1 MTARVVIVRP
11 FDYFEIGVFLY
22 ATLWGVVSL
31 FRYDLAAS
39 SLRAYPGHGGLI
51 FLALLIIGG
60 VIGLYSWTLKT
71 ITGPRLERSALT
83 FLSLLCLAYVVWTP
97 FSVGVRGISFL
108 LAMAI
113 LIAGPG
119 GLKARRLTREIR
131 KMEEIAE
138 EADRQD
144 RG

>member
-11 FDYFEIGVFLY
+11 IDYFEIGVFLY
-22 ATLWGVVSL
+22 STAWGVVSL
-31 FRYDLAAS
+31 IRFDLAAM
-39 SLRAYPGHGGLI
+39 SLRAYPGQGGRI
-51 FLALLIIGG
+51 FLVLLIIGG
-60 VIGLYSWTLKT
+60 VIGLYSWTVKT
-71 ITGPRLERSALT
+71 INGPRLERAALT

-108 LAMAI
+108 LAMAV

-119 GLKARRLTREIR
+119 GFKVRHLSRSIQS
-131 KMEEIAE
+131 MEEIAKGVNE
-138 EADRQD
+138 QD